1 MTGPRDDTPFD
12 WGVHTLAEDGRME
25 VAIGPLELEV
35 VRTAGEIRIA
45 RHHKGTPR
53 PPRESKWVRW
63 VPAPDWTG
71 EIALTPALPGRPVV
85 VRPDNEF
92 RLTQGS
98 EARIY
103 VRVPL
108 DVEIEALGPHRASLL
123 RIPTRV
129 LSDTWWGSTEEGELH
144 YYLDTKARR
153 AMADS
158 EFLEHLA
165 VCPVQ
170 LANAST
176 EDLPVERVALHTE
189 YLTLYRDGT
198 RIWSDETRVR
208 YRGDDEESSV
218 RVGGAPPPE
227 APEAEQVRKARERMS
242 RGFSARTFAR
252 IRSSLLGW

>member
-1 MTGPRDDTPFD
+1 MKDDTAFD
-12 WGVHTLAEDGRME
+12 WGVHTLPDERQLSLAL
-25 VAIGPLELEV
+25 GPLELEIR
-35 VRTAGEIRIA
+35 RTAGEIRIA
-45 RHHKGTPR
+45 HHRQGDRRSTGD
-53 PPRESKWVRW
+53 SKWIRW
-63 VPAPDWTG
+63 VPASDWSG
-71 EIALTPALPGRPVV
+71 ELALTPAFPDRPVV

-92 RLTQGS
+92 WLTQGS

-103 VRVPL
+103 VRLPL

-129 LSDTWWGSTEEGELH
+129 LSDTWWGSTEEGVLH

-153 AMADS
+153 AMADA

-170 LANAST
+170 LRNASD
-176 EDLPVERVALHTE
+176 EDLLVTRIALHTE

-198 RIWSDETRVR
+198 RLWSDETRVR
-208 YRGDDEESSV
+208 YRGHDEESAVS
-218 RVGGAPPPE
+218 VGGDPPPE
-227 APEAEQVRKARERMS
+227 ARDAELVRPAQETMS